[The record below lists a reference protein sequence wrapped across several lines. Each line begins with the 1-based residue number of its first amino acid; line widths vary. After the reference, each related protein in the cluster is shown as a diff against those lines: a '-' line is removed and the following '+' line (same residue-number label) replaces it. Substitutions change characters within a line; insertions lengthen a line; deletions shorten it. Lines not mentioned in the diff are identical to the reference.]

1 MTNENSTTNNGKVY
15 FARFT
20 DKQTK
25 QVFYKFGHTRN
36 YDAMDRFTYEP
47 EQYAKWDIKI
57 MCTVYG
63 PLEEMKG
70 IEEALKAVY
79 PKNLW
84 IEDKISGVT
93 EIVKFD
99 KQEDVKHIIE
109 SFKRLSTRYYQKR
122 EKERVRAIHE
132 QAFEG
137 VA

>member
-1 MTNENSTTNNGKVY
+1 MMKNDTKNGKVY

-25 QVFYKFGHTRN
+25 QVFYKFGHTRS

-47 EQYAKWDIKI
+47 AQYAKWDIKI

-63 PLEEMKG
+63 PLEEMIG

-84 IEDKISGVT
+84 LNEKISGVT

-99 KQEDVKHIIE
+99 NSSDVQRIIE
-109 SFKRLSTRYYQKR
+109 SFKRLSTVYYQRR
-122 EKERVRAIHE
+122 EKERVKQLHE
-132 QAFEG
+132 AAYEG
-137 VA
+137 IDD

>member
-1 MTNENSTTNNGKVY
+1 MTKNDTKSGKVY

-63 PLEEMKG
+63 PIEEMIG

-84 IEDKISGVT
+84 LEEKISGVT

-99 KQEDVKHIIE
+99 SLADVKHIIE
-109 SFKRLSTRYYQKR
+109 AFKRLSTRYYQMR
-122 EKERVRAIHE
+122 EKERVKQLHE
-132 QAFEG
+132 DAFAGIE
-137 VA
+137 